1 MRTGEGKGMA
11 IKASDLRRGIAVSYK
26 DGIWACVSN
35 EKIAKGKGQ
44 SYQSISLKNVRTGQL
59 ISERFRTTEQ
69 FEQAI
74 VDRKRFEYL
83 YSDGSNHVI
92 MDPDSYEQISIPAE
106 LIGDKSVYLTENI
119 SLEVA
124 LVEGQPILVEMPN
137 TVDLKVID
145 TPPQVKGATATSQL
159 KDAICEGGARIRVP
173 PFVENGTLVKVDTR
187 TGEYLGRA

>member
-1 MRTGEGKGMA
+1 M
-11 IKASDLRRGIAVSYK
+11 
-26 DGIWACVSN
+26 SN

-83 YSDGSNHVI
+83 YSDGSSHVI

-124 LVEGQPILVEMPN
+124 LVEGQPILAEMPN
-137 TVDLKVID
+137 TVELKVID

-159 KDAICEGGARIRVP
+159 KDAVCEGGARIRVP
-173 PFVENGTLVKVDTR
+173 PFVENGTMVKVDTR

>member
-1 MRTGEGKGMA
+1 MA

-159 KDAICEGGARIRVP
+159 KDAVCEGGARIRVP